1 MLQLQLRLWPQRLR
15 APRQPQ
21 LQLLPTLQ
29 LQLLRPQWHPLMLQ
43 LQLLRPWPQRLHAL
57 KQQQQLQHLPMLQRQ
72 LRLWP
77 QRLHALRQRRPQHPL
92 TLQRLLLLQVHQLQV
107 DLQVDLVILFQCGQ
121 AMESRITRVN
131 VYVTMDKHTKF
142 LHVTHLKPTGVQALK
157 LVCGRLLTVVLQRTP
172 RQVMIKFRILTRKYK
187 HGIKAL
193 IYCIC

>member
-1 MLQLQLRLWPQRLR
+1 MLQRLLRLWPQRLLRLWPQRLR
-15 APRQPQ
+15 ALKQPPPAPQ
-21 LQLLPTLQ
+21 LLQ
-29 LQLLRPQWHPLMLQ
+29 PQWHPLMLQ
-43 LQLLRPWPQRLHAL
+43 LL
-57 KQQQQLQHLPMLQRQ
+57 

-77 QRLHALRQRRPQHPL
+77 QRLRALRQRRLQLLP
-92 TLQRLLLLQVHQLQV
+92 TLQRLLLLQVHQFQV
-107 DLQVDLVILFQCGQ
+107 DLQVDLVVLFQCGQ